1 MNRTLRKASVLML
14 ALLLAA
20 GMTACGNKAS
30 QPEAEEQKPSS
41 ASVMREET
49 SEAVPEAENEPQE
62 QESGSWKDSF
72 SEESGIYTAVATSGT
87 PVAGGGLVVE
97 VDTQEETVKFT
108 ICDTDGNPT
117 VEYLLL
123 NYETQILERYQYV
136 SAMGQGFYYYADLDG
151 SNLSVFNTEGE
162 DRTEGAKE
170 SNHYQPA
177 VDATKEML
185 DSYTAWFETEFG
197 VPAAQAAIED

>member
-1 MNRTLRKASVLML
+1 MKKRTDTLAAVLL
-14 ALLLAA
+14 ALALAA
-20 GMTACGNKAS
+20 SLSACGNSAS
-30 QPEAEEQKPSS
+30 GAPKQEQKSVVAAES
-41 ASVMREET
+41 AAQT
-49 SEAVPEAENEPQE
+49 SEALSETVSEVSE
-62 QESGSWKDSF
+62 QDAVSWKDNF
-72 SEESGIYTAVATSGT
+72 TEENGIYTAVVTSGT

-97 VDTQEETVKFT
+97 VDPGEETVKFT
-108 ICDTDGNPT
+108 ICDTEGNRT
-117 VEYLLL
+117 VEYLQL
-123 NYETQILERYQYV
+123 NFATQMLERYQYV

-177 VDATKEML
+177 VDATNDML

-197 VPAAQAAIED
+197 VPASAAAEAE